1 MPCRLMNYPEERK
14 CCVPEQKGTADL
26 QLCPEL
32 FYPMVRLAAEASVAA
47 LLLADPQVVLPL
59 ADRLAE

>member
-14 CCVPEQKGTADL
+14 CCVPEQKGTAGSPAVPRIFL
-26 QLCPEL
+26 PL
-32 FYPMVRLAAEASVAA
+32 VRLAAEASVAA
-47 LLLADPQVVLPL
+47 LLLVDPQVVLPL